1 MKEKSRLRLRR
12 SSGGRK
18 RRKGNKMRWFWVI
31 LSLGIMLWNPFAA
44 AGAEDKGILVVD
56 RFSKGLNDEGNPV
69 GWTREKSLGP
79 QSVIAVEKENGKA
92 FVLLRS
98 VGDAFG
104 IKKEISFDIRKYPY
118 LCWEWRAVRLPPK
131 GDVRK
136 RETDDQAGQIYVV
149 FPKFPSMINSRS
161 MGYLWDTLTPVGQ
174 MGTSTA
180 YSKMKYVV
188 LESGKEK
195 LGKWICETR
204 NVYEDYKKLF
214 QEEPPE
220 VGAVLL
226 YINTQNTAGSGEIHY
241 ANIYFSA
248 TLPKCPKE

>member
-1 MKEKSRLRLRR
+1 
-12 SSGGRK
+12 
-18 RRKGNKMRWFWVI
+18 MRFSWIVLVLGII
-31 LSLGIMLWNPFAA
+31 LSAPYAA
-44 AGAEDKGILVVD
+44 AGAGEKEILVVD
-56 RFSKGLNDEGNPV
+56 GFSKGLNDEGNPV

-79 QSVIAVEKENGKA
+79 KSVIGVKKDNGRT

-98 VGDAFG
+98 IGDAFG
-104 IKKEISFDIRKYPY
+104 VKKEISFDIRKYPY
-118 LCWEWRAVRLPPK
+118 LCWQWRAVALPPK

-136 RETDDQAGQIYVV
+136 RETDDQAGQIYVI
-149 FPKFPSMINSRS
+149 FPKFPAMINSRS
-161 MGYLWDTLTPVGQ
+161 MGYLWDTLTPVGH

-204 NVYEDYKKLF
+204 NVFEDYKKLF

-241 ANIYFSA
+241 TNIYFSA
-248 TLPKCPKE
+248 TPPKCPKE